1 MQRSWRRHVIV
12 LLAFIFLPA
21 AGLVMAAEIDQGTWE
36 AGVLIAI
43 TNYANDSTLDDSY
56 TYGGRGAYFFRTAH
70 GIELDINTGSTDR
83 NTTGVDSEFDLTKVF
98 LNYVHN
104 IQMKKVSRMMPLMTV
119 GFGKFNVDDGMN
131 NHWATTLQLGAGTRV
146 SISRRSALRFDATV
160 FRWRG
165 DNAVTPSGKYF
176 SLEFTLGWSFFIGSG
191 A

>member
-1 MQRSWRRHVIV
+1 MQRTWRRHVIA
-12 LLAFIFLPA
+12 LMALILLPA
-21 AGLVMAAEIDQGTWE
+21 SGLVMAAEIDQGTWE

-56 TYGGRGAYFFRTAH
+56 TYGGRGAYFFRAAH
-70 GIELDINTGSTDR
+70 GIELDINTGSTDL

-104 IQMKKVSRMMPLMTV
+104 FQMKKVSRMMPLMTV

-131 NHWATTLQLGAGTRV
+131 SDWATTLQLGAGTRI
-146 SISRRSALRFDATV
+146 SISRRSALRIDATV

-165 DNAVTPSGKYF
+165 DSVVTPRDSFF